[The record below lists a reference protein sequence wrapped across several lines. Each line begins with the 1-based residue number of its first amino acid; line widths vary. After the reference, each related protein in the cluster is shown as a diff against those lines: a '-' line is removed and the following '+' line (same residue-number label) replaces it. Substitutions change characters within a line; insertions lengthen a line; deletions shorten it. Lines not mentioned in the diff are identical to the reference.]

1 MARRQHHEE
10 HANHEAWAI
19 PYADLVTLLLAFFV
33 VMYAI
38 SSVNE
43 GKYRVLADA
52 LSSAFGGQPRT
63 IKPVQLGM
71 TQLRGSSFDRPSLQ
85 TPDSRSGPA
94 AARPINAPRMLQVL
108 DIPTFG
114 HQRRESSTPASRSSS
129 TSASAAAVDEAR
141 AQAREHEQLHS
152 IGKRIQE
159 ALSDLV
165 RQKLVTVRRG
175 NAFLEVEIQSDIL
188 FASGVAAPSSL
199 AVETV
204 RRLAAILRDEPNA
217 VRVEGYTDNQPI
229 RTAQFPSNWELAAA
243 RAGSVVH
250 ELIDSGVEPQRLAV
264 VGYGEHQP
272 VADNTTIEGRNAN
285 RRVLLVILASPQG
298 PDAVTDPL
306 PPLIASNEPPARDD
320 TASADTDVDGARKV
334 ALPTLVSGSTSSLG
348 AP

>member
-10 HANHEAWAI
+10 HTNHEAWAI
-19 PYADLVTLLLAFFV
+19 PYADLMTLLLAFFV

-38 SSVNE
+38 SSLNE

-52 LSSAFGGQPRT
+52 LSSAFGGQPRA
-63 IKPVQLGM
+63 IRPIQLGA

-85 TPDSRSGPA
+85 TPDSKNGPA
-94 AARPINAPRMLQVL
+94 AASPINAPRMLQVL

-114 HQRRESSTPASRSSS
+114 HQARPTPADSSPAS
-129 TSASAAAVDEAR
+129 GSANSDAAR
-141 AQAREHEQLHS
+141 AQARQHEQLHS
-152 IGKRIQE
+152 IGKRIQD

-165 RQKLVTVRRG
+165 RQKLVTVRRA

-188 FASGVAAPSSL
+188 FASGAATPSPL
-199 AVETV
+199 AVDTV
-204 RRLAAILRDEPNA
+204 RRLAQILRDEPNA

-229 RTAQFPSNWELAAA
+229 RTVRFPSNWELAAA
-243 RAGSVVH
+243 RAGNVVH
-250 ELIDSGVEPQRLAV
+250 ELVASGVAPDRLAV

-272 VADNTTIEGRNAN
+272 VADNATIEGRNAN
-285 RRVLLVILASPQG
+285 RRVLLVILADPLG

-306 PPLIASNEPPARDD
+306 PPLIAGEDPA
-320 TASADTDVDGARKV
+320 APAADTRAVTEL
-334 ALPTLVSGSTSSLG
+334 ALPTVVSGGASSLG

>member
-10 HANHEAWAI
+10 HTNHEAWAI
-19 PYADLVTLLLAFFV
+19 PYADLMTLLLAFFV

-38 SSVNE
+38 SSLNE

-52 LSSAFGGQPRT
+52 LSSAFGGQPRA
-63 IKPVQLGM
+63 IRPIQLGA

-85 TPDSRSGPA
+85 TPDSKNGPA
-94 AARPINAPRMLQVL
+94 AASPINAPRMLQVL

-114 HQRRESSTPASRSSS
+114 HQARATPADS
-129 TSASAAAVDEAR
+129 TSAASDAAR
-141 AQAREHEQLHS
+141 AQARQHEQLHS
-152 IGKRIQE
+152 IGKRIQD

-165 RQKLVTVRRG
+165 RQKLVTVRRA

-188 FASGVAAPSSL
+188 FASGAAAPSPL
-199 AVETV
+199 AIDTV
-204 RRLAAILRDEPNA
+204 RRLAQILRDEPNA

-229 RTAQFPSNWELAAA
+229 HTVRFPSNWELAAA
-243 RAGSVVH
+243 RAGNVVH
-250 ELIDSGVEPQRLAV
+250 ELVAAGVAPDRLAV

-272 VADNTTIEGRNAN
+272 VADNATIEGRNAN
-285 RRVLLVILASPQG
+285 RRVLLVILADPLG

-306 PPLIASNEPPARDD
+306 PPLIAGEAPA
-320 TASADTDVDGARKV
+320 TAPAGDARAV
-334 ALPTLVSGSTSSLG
+334 TELALPTVVSGSTSSLG

>member
-52 LSSAFGGQPRT
+52 LSSAFGGQPRA
-63 IKPVQLGM
+63 IKPVQLGV
-71 TQLRGSSFDRPSLQ
+71 TQLRGSSFGRPSMQ
-85 TPDSRSGPA
+85 TPGSKSGPA
-94 AARPINAPRMLQVL
+94 APSPINAPRMLQVL
-108 DIPTFG
+108 DLPTFG
-114 HQRRESSTPASRSSS
+114 QQRRERSTAASI
-129 TSASAAAVDEAR
+129 TSAAATDEAR
-141 AQAREHEQLHS
+141 ERAREHEQLHS

-159 ALSDLV
+159 ALSALV

-188 FASGVAAPSSL
+188 FASGVAVPSPL

-204 RRLAAILRDEPNA
+204 RRLAAILRDEPNT

-229 RTAQFPSNWELAAA
+229 STAQFPSNWELAAA

-272 VADNTTIEGRNAN
+272 VADNATIEGRNAN
-285 RRVLLVILASPQG
+285 RRVLLVTLASPQE
-298 PDAVTDPL
+298 PDAVTDTL
-306 PPLIASNEPPARDD
+306 PPLIASNEPPAPDEA
-320 TASADTDVDGARKV
+320 ASADSDADAVREV